1 MVSIFRYESK
11 PSGESHIDKAKNAV
25 KRLKTLR
32 HPSILT
38 YVDSLEVSFF
48 KVFLKNA

>member
-1 MVSIFRYESK
+1 MVSIFRYEVK
-11 PSGESHIDKAKNAV
+11 PNGENHIEKAKNAV

-38 YVDSLEVSFF
+38 YVDSLEV
-48 KVFLKNA
+48 